1 MFREI
6 RDRIE
11 VMSDRDHL
19 SERQSIDHEE
29 AKHLI
34 SNAQLSESSFEIH
47 NDDSVNV
54 GKIIGTWMN
63 KDLLRLKQLIFRAT
77 RGNALI
83 INKNEDKVRGF
94 NKNVFAK
101 SVFIII
107 FQEGSSLR
115 K

>member
-1 MFREI
+1 
-6 RDRIE
+6 
-11 VMSDRDHL
+11 
-19 SERQSIDHEE
+19 
-29 AKHLI
+29 
-34 SNAQLSESSFEIH
+34 
-47 NDDSVNV
+47 
-54 GKIIGTWMN
+54 MN